1 MSKGYYTVQEAAEK
15 SGVSTQTIR
24 EKLLSKEINGT
35 KAGREWRVDIKFL
48 NKWASISSDEDDY
61 KKDLYIKEL
70 EKENE
75 ILKMK
80 LISAKNFLSTL
91 NETINL

>member
-35 KAGREWRVDIKFL
+35 KAGREWRVDIKSL

-70 EKENE
+70 ESENRE
-75 ILKMK
+75 LKLK
-80 LISAKNFLSTL
+80 LNIARNNIENLL
-91 NETINL
+91 NVM